1 MNNLKSYTEYAI
13 STPTADFV
21 IGFDFN
27 YGEDAVN
34 VTVDD
39 VPATEAGY
47 TVVYLNET
55 TIRLS
60 PSVPSGVVRLQ
71 RETDIDQTDHAY
83 RAGAKFIAQTMDE
96 NFEQLRHSQQE
107 VRDGFVKLADDTYEI
122 IDTLEEV
129 GQSAQDAAD
138 AAEVAAEL
146 ANNAAAQVNDKV
158 SYEDFNNKPHNAML
172 ARDAASA
179 HPTSSILD
187 ASGETQQQ
195 VNYNGGSKWHSRVG
209 GYLEN
214 ERVILT
220 NGNIVKSTIDGNT
233 NDPNVNMTG
242 WFLVGSDKTTTVESF
257 ADLVSLE
264 KWHGRVVKTKGY
276 YAATNFGLAQPYVGG
291 ATYIYNAE
299 TDKWDY
305 ISTDGIVD
313 VCQFGADPNRVL
325 DSTQAFKDAVQY
337 CCLNRIKDLNVQ
349 SGIYII
355 SDTIYMTEVDTSG
368 NPLRRDQGVTIRG
381 SGRYNTSILFKASH
395 ENQVLFDTYSVSA
408 VDNNRCIYGVSIRPF
423 TDAEDINNPAYIVD
437 SSYLHKGIG
446 INAREVCGSFYE
458 DIDIKGLYAGIQ
470 WTCGNGDPI
479 SYTGNDNSDAS
490 RGWCEFNRFN
500 NINLWMNKIGVLI
513 YGGGSY
519 HGNSFKNTKIQGMEE
534 WMWQRLGQSTGT
546 CYGIKAIA
554 GINTNRLPDP
564 YWQLCNIYNVN
575 MEINFFGNSS
585 PNYKFIA
592 ISVDKART
600 FAQTGG
606 FMSHEGDI
614 YFEAKNDGWWTFDGD
629 INGFNLKLLTD
640 ESQNNEHPFGNFAF
654 RNWSSNL
661 IGSAMQS
668 NQNAINQIS
677 NSNVFRLDEEPDNNY
692 HNVFPRA
699 ANSNPFPDIFRL
711 SGANV
716 ESLAFTVFDFDE
728 YNSFWFGVNQL
739 NSKPKD
745 FKPTF
750 SYNAYGTVRKTY
762 TDGDSF
768 ENKIYSADGV
778 TLKTGYKVNSQ
789 SFSAYQS
796 NTLSLGT
803 ASNVWKDVFTQNAVT
818 VVSDV
823 RYKTEISELNEQE
836 LQCAIACSKL
846 YRKYKLNSAVDEKGL
861 NSARYHLGVI
871 AQEVVQCFTE
881 HGLDWREYGIITYEK
896 WGAIE
901 AVEHQAATYDENGE
915 LLTPK
920 VQAIDG
926 REAGEIYMVRYDEL
940 NCFINAGLEY
950 RLSQLE

>member
-1 MNNLKSYTEYAI
+1 MAVAKIDPKVIFASEAPAQDTPAVFTNKTVGWGESRKNGGRPTIKQSNALQQETDLKILWLNENSVTPFDATIDYPENAVTLKDDVFKILKLGVWEVFLDKSSVGLINVDNTSDLNKPVSTATQTALNLKADKSATYTKVEVDNAI
-13 STPTADFV
+13 DLLRPPYLSSDVVDGNQTQDQ
-21 IGFDFN
+21 IN
-27 YGEDAVN
+27 LYGGKKYDM
-34 VTVDD
+34 
-39 VPATEAGY
+39 P
-47 TVVYLNET
+47 
-55 TIRLS
+55 
-60 PSVPSGVVRLQ
+60 
-71 RETDIDQTDHAY
+71 
-83 RAGAKFIAQTMDE
+83 
-96 NFEQLRHSQQE
+96 
-107 VRDGFVKLADDTYEI
+107 
-122 IDTLEEV
+122 
-129 GQSAQDAAD
+129 
-138 AAEVAAEL
+138 
-146 ANNAAAQVNDKV
+146 
-158 SYEDFNNKPHNAML
+158 
-172 ARDAASA
+172 
-179 HPTSSILD
+179 
-187 ASGETQQQ
+187 
-195 VNYNGGSKWHSRVG
+195 VG

-214 ERVILT
+214 QRVVLA
-220 NGNIVKSTIDGNT
+220 NGDIVKSTLDGNV
-233 NDPNVNMTG
+233 NDPNSDMTG
-242 WFLVGSDKTTTVESF
+242 WFLIGSDKITTVESF
-257 ADLVSLE
+257 ADLAGLE

-276 YAATNFGLAQPYVGG
+276 YAATNFDLAQPYVGG
-291 ATYIYNAE
+291 ATYIYNA
-299 TDKWDY
+299 DDDRWNY
-305 ISTDGIVD
+305 ISTDGVVD

-325 DSTQAFKDAVQY
+325 DSTQAFKNAVQY

-381 SGRYNTSILFKASH
+381 SGRYNTCILFKANN
-395 ENQVLFDTYSVSA
+395 EDQVLFDTYSVSA
-408 VDNNRCIYGVSIRPF
+408 IDNNRCIYGVSIRPF
-423 TDAEDINNPAYIVD
+423 TAADDINSHFNIVD
-437 SSYLHKGIG
+437 SGYLHKGIG
-446 INAREVCGSFYE
+446 INAREVCGAFYD

-470 WTCGNGDPI
+470 LTCGNGDPI
-479 SYTGNDNSDAS
+479 SYTGNEISDNS

-500 NINLWMNKIGVLI
+500 NINLWINKIGVLI
-513 YGGGSY
+513 HGGGSY

-575 MEINFFGNSS
+575 MEINFFGNIS

-600 FAQTGG
+600 FCNTGG
-606 FMSHEGDI
+606 RITHEGNV

-629 INGFNLKLLTD
+629 INGYNLKLLTD

-668 NQNAINQIS
+668 NQNAINQVA
-677 NSNVFRLDEEPDNNY
+677 NSNIFRLDEEPDNDFD
-692 HNVFPRA
+692 NVFPRA

-716 ESLAFTVFDFDE
+716 ESLAFTVFDFDQ
-728 YNSFWFGVNQL
+728 YNSFWFGVNKI

-803 ASNVWKDVFTQNAVT
+803 SSNVWKDVFTQNAVT
-818 VVSDV
+818 VVSDA
-823 RYKTEISELNEQE
+823 RLKTDVSELTEQE
-836 LQCAIACSKL
+836 LQCAIACGKL
-846 YRKYKLNSAVDEKGL
+846 YRKYKLNAAVDEKGL
-861 NSARYHLGVI
+861 NAARYHIGVI
-871 AQEVVQCFTE
+871 AQEVVQCFIDR
-881 HGLDWREYGIITYEK
+881 GLDWKKYGVITYEK
-896 WGAIE
+896 WDAIE
-901 AVEHQAATYDENGE
+901 AVEYQAATYDE
-915 LLTPK
+915 
-920 VQAIDG
+920 DG
-926 REAGEIYMVRYDEL
+926 KMLAPENHAAEAREAGEIYMVRYEEL

-950 RLSQLE
+950 RLSKIENM

>member
-1 MNNLKSYTEYAI
+1 MAVPEQTPYKEYTANGVTTSFPLEFDCDNQDHLIVTVNDIEPENGQWSLINGAVVFLLAPANQAKIIIQRNTPLERNTDYQTYNNSFRPQPVNKDFDRIWWKLQELGYRDQVIWLALVKEIADRIAGDDNLQNQINTIDEWLDNLQQNVNENTSDIAQLVTDLSKEIADRITGDQILKDMFLSMIDEAINEGTINALAITHVDSLEALDAI
-13 STPTADFV
+13 SNVWDGRTIYVKD
-21 IGFDFN
+21 IGMFE
-27 YGEDAVN
+27 YDALRS
-34 VTVDD
+34 DWIALD
-39 VPATEAGY
+39 KD
-47 TVVYLNET
+47 
-55 TIRLS
+55 I
-60 PSVPSGVVRLQ
+60 VR
-71 RETDIDQTDHAY
+71 
-83 RAGAKFIAQTMDE
+83 
-96 NFEQLRHSQQE
+96 
-107 VRDGFVKLADDTYEI
+107 
-122 IDTLEEV
+122 
-129 GQSAQDAAD
+129 
-138 AAEVAAEL
+138 
-146 ANNAAAQVNDKV
+146 
-158 SYEDFNNKPHNAML
+158 
-172 ARDAASA
+172 
-179 HPTSSILD
+179 
-187 ASGETQQQ
+187 
-195 VNYNGGSKWHSRVG
+195 
-209 GYLEN
+209 
-214 ERVILT
+214 
-220 NGNIVKSTIDGNT
+220 
-233 NDPNVNMTG
+233 
-242 WFLVGSDKTTTVESF
+242 TVESI
-257 ADLVSLE
+257 ADLIGLE
-264 KWHGRVVKTKGY
+264 KWDGRAVRTKGY
-276 YAATNFGLAQPYVGG
+276 HKATNFALAQPYVGG

-299 TDKWDY
+299 NNQWDY

-337 CCLNRIKDLNVQ
+337 CCLSRIKDLHVQ

-355 SDTIYMTEVDTSG
+355 SDTIYMTEVDTLG

-437 SSYLHKGIG
+437 SSYLHMGIG

-479 SYTGNDNSDAS
+479 SYTGNDISDAS

-519 HGNSFKNTKIQGMEE
+519 HGNSLKNTKIQGMEE

-575 MEINFFGNSS
+575 MEINFFGNAS

-606 FMSHEGDI
+606 FMSHEGNI

-629 INGFNLKLLTD
+629 INGYNLKLLTD
-640 ESQNNEHPFGNFAF
+640 ESQNNELPFGNFAF

-711 SGANV
+711 SGDNV
-716 ESLAFTVFDFDE
+716 ESLAFTVFDFYQ
-728 YNSFWFGVNQL
+728 YNNFWFGVNQL
-739 NSKPKD
+739 GSKPKD

-762 TDGDSF
+762 TNGDSF

-778 TLKTGYKVNSQ
+778 TLKTGYKVNSKA
-789 SFSAYQS
+789 FSAHQS
-796 NTLSLGT
+796 NALSLGT
-803 ASNVWKDVFTQNAVT
+803 SSNVWKDVFTQNAVT
-818 VVSDV
+818 VVSDA

-846 YRKYKLNSAVDEKGL
+846 YRKYKLNAAVDEKGL
-861 NSARYHLGVI
+861 NSARYHIGVI
-871 AQEVVQCFTE
+871 AQEVVQCFTD
-881 HGLDWREYGIITYEK
+881 HNLDWRKYGIITYEK
-896 WGAIE
+896 WD
-901 AVEHQAATYDENGE
+901 AV
-915 LLTPK
+915 
-920 VQAIDG
+920 
-926 REAGEIYMVRYDEL
+926 EAGEIYMVRYDEF
-940 NCFINAGLEY
+940 NSFVMAGQQARIDALEAI
-950 RLSQLE
+950 

>member
-1 MNNLKSYTEYAI
+1 MLQPTRLI
-13 STPTADFV
+13 STPFAQEGEKTEIQNVTGEFDNSATYRL
-21 IGFDFN
+21 GFPPLTMQSIRLGGKPPKGTDFN
-27 YGEDAVN
+27 GVLFDITENISFLCKGGRYQYNAGLSTLIGGYPEGSNLLLDDNVTEVVSTVAGNQNNPNTNMTGWILKPNKTTAVN
-34 VTVDD
+34 V
-39 VPATEAGY
+39 A
-47 TVVYLNET
+47 
-55 TIRLS
+55 
-60 PSVPSGVVRLQ
+60 
-71 RETDIDQTDHAY
+71 
-83 RAGAKFIAQTMDE
+83 
-96 NFEQLRHSQQE
+96 
-107 VRDGFVKLADDTYEI
+107 
-122 IDTLEEV
+122 
-129 GQSAQDAAD
+129 
-138 AAEVAAEL
+138 
-146 ANNAAAQVNDKV
+146 
-158 SYEDFNNKPHNAML
+158 
-172 ARDAASA
+172 
-179 HPTSSILD
+179 D

-209 GYLEN
+209 GYKEN
-214 ERVILT
+214 ERVVLT
-220 NGNIVKSTIDGNT
+220 NGDIVKSTIEGNT
-233 NDPNVNMTG
+233 NNPNVNMTG
-242 WFLVGSDKTTTVESF
+242 WFLVGSDKITTVESF
-257 ADLVSLE
+257 ADLAGLE
-264 KWHGRVVKTKGY
+264 KWGGRVVKTKGY
-276 YAATNFGLAQPYVGG
+276 YAATNFALAQPYVGG

-305 ISTDGIVD
+305 ISTDGVVD

-355 SDTIYMTEVDTSG
+355 SDTIYMTEVDSLG
-368 NPLRRDQGVTIRG
+368 NPLRKDEGVTIRG
-381 SGRYNTSILFKASH
+381 AGRYNTYILFKASH
-395 ENQVLFDTYSVSA
+395 EDQVLFDAYGVSA
-408 VDNNRCIYGVSIRPF
+408 SDNNRCIYGVSIRPF
-423 TDAEDINNPAYIVD
+423 IESGAVYDHFNIVD
-437 SSYLHKGIG
+437 SGYLHKGIG
-446 INAREVCGSFYE
+446 INAREICGAFYD

-470 WTCGNGDPI
+470 LTCGNGDPI
-479 SYTGNDNSDAS
+479 SYTGNDISDNS

-500 NINLWMNKIGVLI
+500 NINLWINKIGVLI
-513 YGGGSY
+513 QGGGSY
-519 HGNSFKNTKIQGMEE
+519 HGNSFKNTKIQGMDE

-575 MEINFFGNSS
+575 MEINFFGNIS
-585 PNYKFIA
+585 PDYKFIA
-592 ISVDKART
+592 ISVDKAQT

-606 FMSHEGDI
+606 FMTHEGNI
-614 YFEAKNDGWWTFDGD
+614 YFEAKNNGWWTFDGD

-677 NSNVFRLDEEPDNNY
+677 NSNIFRLDEEPDNSF

-750 SYNAYGTVRKTY
+750 SYNAYGTVRKIY
-762 TDGDSF
+762 SDGDSF
-768 ENKIYSADGV
+768 EHKIYSADGV
-778 TLKTGYKVNSQ
+778 TLRTGYKVNSQ
-789 SFSAYQS
+789 AFSAYQS
-796 NTLSLGT
+796 NALSLGT
-803 ASNVWKDVFTQNAVT
+803 SSNVWKDVFTQNAVT

-861 NSARYHLGVI
+861 NAARYHIGVI
-871 AQEVVQCFTE
+871 AQEVVQCFTD
-881 HGLDWREYGIITYEK
+881 HNLDWRKYGIITYEK
-896 WGAIE
+896 WDAIE
-901 AVEHQAATYDENGE
+901 AIEHQAATYDENDQE
-915 LLTPK
+915 LTPEI
-920 VQAIDG
+920 QAIEG
-926 REAGEIYMVRYDEL
+926 CEAGEIYMVRYDEL
-940 NCFINAGLEY
+940 NCFINAGIEY
-950 RLSQLE
+950 RLSRLE

>member
-1 MNNLKSYTEYAI
+1 MNELKSYTEYAV

-107 VRDGFVKLADDTYEI
+107 VRDGFVKLAGDTYEI
-122 IDTLEEV
+122 IDTLNDV

-138 AAEVAAEL
+138 AAEVAAAL

-172 ARDAASA
+172 GRDAASA

-209 GYLEN
+209 GYKEN
-214 ERVILT
+214 EYAVLT
-220 NGNIVKSTIDGNT
+220 NGNIVKSTIDGNL
-233 NDPNVNMTG
+233 NDPNSDMTG
-242 WFLVGSDKTTTVESF
+242 WFLIGSDKITTVESF
-257 ADLVSLE
+257 ADLAGLE

-276 YAATNFGLAQPYVGG
+276 YAATNFDLAQPYVGG

-299 TDKWDY
+299 TNKWDY
-305 ISTDGIVD
+305 ISTDGVVD

-325 DSTQAFKDAVQY
+325 DSTQAFKNAVQY
-337 CCLNRIKDLNVQ
+337 CCLNRIKDLDAQ
-349 SGIYII
+349 SGIYIV
-355 SDTIYMTEVDTSG
+355 SDTIYMTEVDESG

-381 SGRYNTSILFKASH
+381 AGRYNTYILFKANY
-395 ENQVLFDTYSVSA
+395 ENQVLFDTYAVSA
-408 VDNNRCIYGVSIRPF
+408 IDNNRCIYGVSIRPF
-423 TDAEDINNPAYIVD
+423 TNAEDINNPFDIVD
-437 SSYLHKGIG
+437 SAYLHMGIG

-479 SYTGNDNSDAS
+479 SYTGNDISDAS

-500 NINLWMNKIGVLI
+500 NINLWINKIGVLI

-534 WMWQRLGQSTGT
+534 WMWQRIGQSTGT

-575 MEINFFGNSS
+575 LEINFFGNIS

-606 FMSHEGDI
+606 FMSHEGNI

-629 INGFNLKLLTD
+629 INGYNLKFLTD
-640 ESQNNEHPFGNFAF
+640 DSQNNQSPYGNFSF

-661 IGSAMQS
+661 IGSGMQS
-668 NQNAINQIS
+668 NQTPINQIS
-677 NSNVFRLDEEPDNNY
+677 TSDIYRLVEEPDNNLK
-692 HNVFPRA
+692 NTFARA
-699 ANSNPFPDIFRL
+699 INSSACPDVLRV
-711 SGANV
+711 SGDNV
-716 ESLAFTVFDFDE
+716 ESLAFTVYDFDG
-728 YNSFWFGVNQL
+728 YNNFWFGVNGFK
-739 NSKPKD
+739 SKPKD

-762 TDGDSF
+762 SDGDSF
-768 ENKIYSADGV
+768 ENKIYSSDGV
-778 TLKTGYKVNSQ
+778 TLKAGYKINSQ
-789 SFSAYQS
+789 AFQAHQT
-796 NTLSLGT
+796 NTLSLGLS
-803 ASNVWKDVFTQNAVT
+803 SNVWKDVFTQNAVT

-823 RYKTEISELNEQE
+823 RYKTEISALNEQE

-871 AQEVVQCFTE
+871 AQEVVQCFTD
-881 HGLDWREYGIITYEK
+881 HGLDWRKYGIITYEK
-896 WGAIE
+896 WDAIE
-901 AVEHQAATYDENGE
+901 AVEYQAATYDENDQE
-915 LLTPK
+915 LTPEI
-920 VQAIDG
+920 QAIEG
-926 REAGEIYMVRYDEL
+926 CEAGEIYMVRYDEL
-940 NCFINAGLEY
+940 NCFINAGIEY
-950 RLSQLE
+950 RLSRLE